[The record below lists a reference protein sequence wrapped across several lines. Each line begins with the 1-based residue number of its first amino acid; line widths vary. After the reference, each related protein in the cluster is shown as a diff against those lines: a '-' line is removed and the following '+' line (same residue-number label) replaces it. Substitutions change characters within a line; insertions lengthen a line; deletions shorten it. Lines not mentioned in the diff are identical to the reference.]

1 MPMTPGDYVRVC
13 PHCGTRTRLEQQH
26 EFDILDDKGLTKIW
40 LTVADPGCGGTSLF
54 EISADGQRDFIRM
67 IPERIGD
74 WSVAHLPEPV
84 EEDWQEAIKV
94 FDVGAHRMAVVAC
107 GRTLEAAADAR
118 GVEKRTLDSRIRKM
132 MSDNLITSEFGD
144 AMTYVRFIRN
154 TGAHAGQ
161 DVPADA
167 AEGTMRFTLQALR
180 LLFEVPGEL
189 GRLKGPPAELADD
202 SADEPPAA

>member
-1 MPMTPGDYVRVC
+1 MPMHPADYVKTC
-13 PHCGTRTRLEQQH
+13 PYCGTRAAFRQEH
-26 EFDILDDKGLTKIW
+26 EFDNVGAQGEALKW
-40 LTVADPGCGGTSLF
+40 LTLACPACGGAVLF
-54 EISADGQRDFIRM
+54 EITREGRDFKRM
-67 IPERIGD
+67 LPERIGN
-74 WSVAHLPEPV
+74 WAVEHLPPEV
-84 EEDWQEAIKV
+84 EADWAEAVKV

-107 GRTLEAAADAR
+107 GRTLEAASHAR
-118 GVEKRTLDSRIRKM
+118 GFEGRTLEKRIRHM
-132 MSDNLITSEFGD
+132 MATNVITAEFGE

-189 GRLKGPPAELADD
+189 GRLQGPPAELANGTE
-202 SADEPPAA
+202 SADAPD